1 MRIRPRGLVNAGNLC
16 FANAVLQVLVYCPPF
31 WRFFTDLGRLLPPA
45 EESKTP
51 LVDATIRFVKEFT
64 PKERLSVEGKGKG
77 KGKGVDRYGAN
88 GLVREEV
95 EEDIMESFMP
105 TYVHDALKEK
115 KRFDHMRVSGLS
127 LLFGLLILTCIGR
140 AVIKRTQKSSLDST
154 LIHWKRSCWHFP
166 RHSTPKLRHPKMAAP
181 QQAIHKKMAGLRSA
195 SATVP
200 STHELFVSFSHY
212 WSHAYLTLD

>member
-1 MRIRPRGLVNAGNLC
+1 MNAGNLC

-31 WRFFTDLGRLLPPA
+31 WRFFTDLGRLLQPA

-64 PKERLSVEGKGKG
+64 PKERLPVEGKGKG

-95 EEDIMESFMP
+95 EEDIMESLMP

-115 KRFDHMRVSGLS
+115 KRFDHMRVSVLS
-127 LLFGLLILTCIGR
+127 FLFGLLILTCIGR
-140 AVIKRTQKSSLDST
+140 VVIKRTQKSSLDST
-154 LIHWKRSCWHFP
+154 LIHSKRS
-166 RHSTPKLRHPKMAAP
+166 S
-181 QQAIHKKMAGLRSA
+181 
-195 SATVP
+195 
-200 STHELFVSFSHY
+200 
-212 WSHAYLTLD
+212 